1 MLIFDS
7 EREESLS
14 TKIKVMG
21 IGGGGSNAVNHMV
34 RKNLKGAL
42 TIAANT
48 DVQALN
54 QSLAQIKIQLGAALT
69 KGLGAGGDPETGRK
83 AMEESADEVRRVLKG
98 SEMVFLTAGMGGG
111 TGTGGI
117 PVAAQ
122 ISKDLGALTIA
133 VVTKPFRFEGLPR
146 IKKAEEGIR
155 KLRDK
160 VDTLLV
166 IPNDRLLETAPK
178 DIPIM
183 EAFALADEVLYQA
196 VKGIISII
204 NQKGIINI
212 DFADIK
218 AIMQAGKGEAI
229 MGTGVAEGEDRAKE
243 AAREAIFSPLLDGV
257 SIQGAKGIV
266 TFIMGGESLT
276 LKEVEEAVS
285 LILEEASKDS
295 KEPDLIFGYAIDPS
309 LGEKV
314 QITVIATGIQKQY
327 VPWDEEIESEAPEP
341 ADINVP
347 AYLRKSR
354 EKPTFI
360 RRRTLPQEERE

>member
-1 MLIFDS
+1 MLVFDN
-7 EREESLS
+7 EKEETLY

-21 IGGGGSNAVNHMV
+21 IGGGGSNAVSHMV

-48 DVQALN
+48 DLQALN
-54 QSLAQIKIQLGAALT
+54 SSLAHVKIQLGAALT
-69 KGLGAGGDPETGRK
+69 RGLGAGGDPEVGKK
-83 AMEESADEVRRVLKG
+83 AMEESADEVRKALKG
-98 SEMVFLTAGMGGG
+98 ADMVFLTAGMGGG

-117 PVAAQ
+117 PIAAQ

-133 VVTKPFRFEGLPR
+133 VVTKPFRFEGIPR
-146 IKKAEEGIR
+146 IKKAEEGLR
-155 KLRDK
+155 NLRDK

-166 IPNDRLLETAPK
+166 IPNDRIIEISEKEL
-178 DIPIM
+178 PIK
-183 EAFALADEVLYQA
+183 EAFAMADEVLYQA

-212 DFADIK
+212 DFADIRT
-218 AIMQAGKGEAI
+218 IMQEGKGEAI
-229 MGTGVAEGEDRAKE
+229 MGTGMGSGEDRAKE

-266 TFIMGGESLT
+266 TFITGGESLT

-295 KEPDLIFGYAIDPS
+295 KEPDLVFGYAVDPS
-309 LGEKV
+309 LGDKV
-314 QITVIATGIQKQY
+314 QITVIATGISKQFFN
-327 VPWDEEIESEAPEP
+327 WEEESPEATQSE
-341 ADINVP
+341 DISVP
-347 AYLRKSR
+347 AYLRKQR
-354 EKPTFI
+354 DKPAFL
-360 RRRTLPQEERE
+360 RWHKPQEEKE